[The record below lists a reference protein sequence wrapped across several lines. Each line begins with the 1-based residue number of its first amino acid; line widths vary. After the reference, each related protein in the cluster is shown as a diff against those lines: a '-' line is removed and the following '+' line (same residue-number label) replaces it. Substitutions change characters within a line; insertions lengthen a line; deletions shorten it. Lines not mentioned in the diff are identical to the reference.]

1 MKNGSRPTISVLVAA
16 TLVAVTTLVLATIG
30 TISYVERRNEA
41 WRELRR
47 ETAAEA
53 DELAVGLAL
62 AAWNIDR
69 DQIDKVIE
77 ALGATTPIESI
88 TVTVAGR
95 THVFARE
102 PEDWGWVPVRSVPP
116 PTAAALVEER
126 AILFAGET
134 MGTVRVVESPRFV
147 EADLRQWLMSF
158 VGLILATD
166 ALLVLG
172 VYVVLW
178 LAVLR
183 PLLALQRYAVAMSAE
198 GRSGVPALGPARTAE
213 LESLRASIA
222 TMIHLLD
229 LRYAELQEHMVRQ
242 LELQES
248 LRESEKMSAMGSL
261 VAGVAHEVRTPLFG
275 MSATLDAYE
284 DELRQGDL
292 LECGAALRQQVNR
305 LNQLMSDLLEFGKPA
320 TINPS
325 PGSLRDLIDD
335 VIASRSAAA
344 REANIALRNLI
355 DATDP
360 RVPMDRNRLRQVF
373 ENLID
378 NAIQHSAA
386 GHAVTVSAHE
396 TGQGNQLWVECDVED
411 EGGGFAAEDL
421 AKVFEPFFTRRQGG
435 TGLGLSIVR
444 RIVEQH
450 AGRVSATNR
459 PGGGAR
465 MTVRLPRAE
474 PA

>member
-1 MKNGSRPTISVLVAA
+1 MKIGTRPTISVLVAA
-16 TLVAVTTLVLATIG
+16 TLVAVTTLVLATLGGIG
-30 TISYVERRNEA
+30 YVSRRNEA
-41 WRELRR
+41 WHDLRR
-47 ETAAEA
+47 DVAAEG
-53 DELAVGLAL
+53 DELAEGLAL

-69 DQIDKVIE
+69 PQIDKVIE
-77 ALGATTPIESI
+77 SLGATPAIESVN
-88 TVTVAGR
+88 VTVAGR
-95 THVFARE
+95 THAFARDAE
-102 PEDWGWVPVRSVPP
+102 WHWGP
-116 PTAAALVEER
+116 AAPALTPSPSALAEER
-126 AILFAGET
+126 TIMRGGEAIGV
-134 MGTVRVVESPRFV
+134 VRVVESSRFV
-147 EADLRQWLMSF
+147 EADLRHWLISF
-158 VGLILATD
+158 TGLILATD

-183 PLLALQRYAVAMSAE
+183 PLLALQKYAVAVSAQ
-198 GRSGVPALGPARTAE
+198 GRSNAPALVSARTAE
-213 LESLRASIA
+213 LESLRSSIE

-229 LRYAELQEHMVRQ
+229 LRYAELQEQMVRQ

-284 DELRQGDL
+284 DELREGEL
-292 LECGAALRQQVNR
+292 LDCGTALRQQVNR

-335 VIASRSAAA
+335 VISSRAAAA
-344 REANIALRNLI
+344 RDAHVALRNLI
-355 DATDP
+355 DITDP

-378 NAIQHSAA
+378 NAMQHSTP
-386 GHAVTVSAHE
+386 GQAVTVSAHE
-396 TGQGNQLWVECDVED
+396 SSQGDRLWVDCDIED
-411 EGGGFAAEDL
+411 EGRGFSSEDL
-421 AKVFEPFFTRRQGG
+421 PRVFEPFFTRRQGG

-450 AGRVSATNR
+450 AGRVSAGNR
-459 PGGGAR
+459 PEGGAR
-465 MTVRLPRAE
+465 LTVRLPRAE